1 MSEGLKQA
9 ILDKV
14 KTDRHV
20 AEIDLETEVREE
32 LIGGFVLEIGDE
44 LIDASIAYD
53 LHKIKQ
59 QFENNDFIY
68 KIIGRT
74 THSN

>member
-1 MSEGLKQA
+1 
-9 ILDKV
+9 V
-14 KTDRHV
+14 T
-20 AEIDLETEVREE
+20 EIDLETEVREE

-44 LIDASIAYD
+44 LIDASIAFD

-68 KIIGRT
+68 KIR
-74 THSN
+74 

>member
-1 MSEGLKQA
+1 VSEDLKKA
-9 ILDKV
+9 ILNKV
-14 KTDRHV
+14 KQDRHLLQ
-20 AEIDLETEVREE
+20 IDLETAVREE

-68 KIIGRT
+68 KIR
-74 THSN
+74 